1 MMKHLCYSIKILVL
15 GLVVS
20 NLAACGGSKPTSTN
34 PGKVSTATG
43 IPFNRKGGFQVP
55 SFKGQ
60 AVGPGLVFI
69 EGGSTV
75 MGVFAEATS
84 YGTKK
89 AVSVVSFF
97 MDETPVTNMN
107 WGEYLDDLASAVDV
121 AREQGKGN
129 GENMLEEQEEE
140 ENTEQVTADEQVQ
153 AALEAYQAALPDEKV
168 WMRELAYNDPF
179 IENYLRHPGFRFYPV
194 VGVSWTQANKY
205 CEWRTKAV
213 NKYLSQKAGKNYDIE
228 EGEALPIE
236 SGVVVAEYRLPT
248 EAEWEYA
255 ARGMVGTQSL
265 DFVQSTQ
272 RVYPW
277 NGLSLLG
284 KEGKWKGQYLANFK
298 RGRGNYKGIAGES
311 DSNGATSEVYDYP
324 PNDLGLY
331 DMVGNV
337 NEWVDELYR
346 AESLQDIDD
355 FNPARRDETLDP
367 AAAYDHKNSLVN
379 NRARVYKGGSWKDCA
394 YWLQIGTR
402 RYLDQDAALAT
413 IGFRCAMTS
422 VSREHAK

>member
-1 MMKHLCYSIKILVL
+1 MKQLHYSIKTLVL

-20 NLAACGGSKPTSTN
+20 NLTACGSSKPTSTN
-34 PGKVSTATG
+34 PGKVSQTTG
-43 IPFNRKGGFQVP
+43 IPFNREGGFQVP
-55 SFKGQ
+55 PFKGQ

-75 MGVFAEATS
+75 MGVFSETTRYS
-84 YGTKK
+84 TKK
-89 AVSVVSFF
+89 VVSVTSFF
-97 MDETPVTNMN
+97 MDETPVTNN
-107 WGEYLDDLASAVDV
+107 SWGEYLDDLARAVDV
-121 AREQGKGN
+121 AREQGN
-129 GENMLEEQEEE
+129 EENMLEEQEEE
-140 ENTEQVTADEQVQ
+140 ENTEQGTADEQVQ

-168 WMRELAYNDPF
+168 WVRELAYNDPF
-179 IENYLRHPGFRFYPV
+179 VENYLRHPGFRFYPV

-213 NKYLSQKAGKNYDIE
+213 NKHLSQKAGKDYDIE
-228 EGEALPIE
+228 EGETLLIE
-236 SGVVVAEYRLPT
+236 SGLVVPEYRLPT

-277 NGLSLLG
+277 DGLSLLG
-284 KEGKWKGQYLANFK
+284 KEGKWKGRYLANFK

-311 DSNGATSEVYDYP
+311 DSNGATSAVYDYP

-337 NEWVDELYR
+337 NEWVHNLYR
-346 AESLQDIDD
+346 AESFQDIDD
-355 FNPARRDETLDP
+355 FNPVRRDDTLDP
-367 AAAYDHKNSLVN
+367 EAAYDNKNSLVN

-402 RYLDQDAALAT
+402 RYLDQDAASET